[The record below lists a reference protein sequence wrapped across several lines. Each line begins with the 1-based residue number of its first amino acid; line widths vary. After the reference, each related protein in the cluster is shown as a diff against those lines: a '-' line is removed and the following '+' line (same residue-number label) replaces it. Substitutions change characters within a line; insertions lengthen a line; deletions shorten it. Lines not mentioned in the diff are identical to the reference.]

1 MPWYSWPATLHPTSP
16 PRRSTSTEASTSDA
30 RVLRM
35 SGKTLLII
43 SGGIEAA
50 DAAQRAKEMGY
61 TVVVSDRDPQAPG
74 FAFADSCLIADVYG
88 ASETAA
94 AAERYSRKIR
104 KIDGVLCVAADAP
117 VTAATVA
124 QRLRLP
130 GLPIHVAE
138 LACDKLAMKK
148 AFLSAGVAVPW
159 FAEVVTPQ
167 ELQRVAVARGRDLV
181 IKPVDSRGS
190 RGVQRIANV
199 EDLTSAFLL
208 ARSHSP
214 TERVMVEQYLDGPQ
228 VSTESIVLD
237 GRCYTPGF
245 SDRNYEYLERY
256 APFFIENGGDL
267 PSRLPT
273 DIQEKVRDLV
283 GRAASAMG
291 VTSGTVKGD
300 IVVHQGE
307 PYVIELATRLSGGF
321 FCTREI
327 PLNTGVDF
335 IGAAIAI
342 ALGETVTPEQL
353 TPTQFTP
360 VIQRYAFPKA
370 GRVVSV
376 EGIEEAKKVSGV
388 AEVVVTAKPGDIIPA
403 AGDKRPSAAMVLTV
417 GTSRD

>member
-1 MPWYSWPATLHPTSP
+1 MT
-16 PRRSTSTEASTSDA
+16 
-30 RVLRM
+30 

-50 DAAQRAKEMGY
+50 DAARRAKEMGH

-74 FAFADSCLIADVYG
+74 FAFADSCLIADVYSPG
-88 ASETAA
+88 ETAA

-104 KIDGVLCVAADAP
+104 KIDGVICVAADAP

-124 QRLRLP
+124 QRLRIP
-130 GLPIHVAE
+130 GLPVHVAE

-148 AFLSAGVAVPW
+148 CFRSAGVAAPW
-159 FAEVVTPQ
+159 FAEISTPQ
-167 ELQRVAVARGRDLV
+167 ELQRIAIERGRDLV

-190 RGVQRIANV
+190 RGVQRVAQV
-199 EDLTSAFLL
+199 EDLGKAFLL

-214 TERVMVEQYLDGPQ
+214 SERVMVEQYLEGPQ

-237 GRCYTPGF
+237 GVCHTPGF

-267 PSRLPT
+267 PSHLPE
-273 DIQEKVRDLV
+273 DIQRKVRDLV

-291 VTSGTVKGD
+291 VTEGTVKGD
-300 IVVHQGE
+300 IVVHKGE
-307 PYVIELATRLSGGF
+307 PYVIELAARLSGGF

-335 IGAAIAI
+335 IGAAIKL
-342 ALGETVTPEQL
+342 ALGETVTAEELAPRQ
-353 TPTQFTP
+353 QQA
-360 VIQRYAFPKA
+360 VVQRYAFPPPGTVA
-370 GRVVSV
+370 SV
-376 EGIEEAKKVSGV
+376 DGEAEARAIPGI
-388 AEVVVTAKPGDIIPA
+388 AEVVITAKAGDVILP
-403 AGDKRPSAAMVLTV
+403 AGDKRPSAAMVLAT
-417 GTSRD
+417 GTTRDAALKAANDALALIRIQTK